1 MEKKQL
7 REQMIR
13 FIIYFLILLP
23 LMLQRDITPN
33 NELKY
38 LSIADEALRDGHF
51 FTMYN
56 HGEAYADKPP
66 LYIWIVIFFKWLLGS
81 HNTFILALFS
91 LIPAFITLAVFNRWC
106 GKELDKKY
114 MIAAELA
121 MMTTAYFIGGAIV
134 LRMDMLMTMFITL
147 AMYTFWRMYEG
158 DGRVKLRILF
168 PIYIFLAIF
177 SKGPVGIMIPLLC
190 IPVFLLIDGKFKS
203 IGKYWGWSTWL
214 ILALLCG
221 GWWLGVWLEGGSEYL
236 NNLLF
241 HQTIDRAV
249 DSFHHK
255 APFWYYG
262 YTIWYAMGPWS
273 LLTIPIIVWVL
284 IKKMKM
290 SSLVKFMLSV
300 AASFLLIMSLVSSKL
315 AIYIMPVF
323 PFITYPAFILLQNSG
338 KPRFAEGARKIVTY
352 GAGIFLGVF
361 LIAGFLIPRFNSRL
375 GFRNV
380 AQEAS
385 EVARANS
392 ITRFGYYNL
401 RSAENMDVYLET
413 SLEKVSQEEFE
424 TPRSILAPG
433 EGIIIFYKN
442 ENGIVTF
449 KTVK

>member
-1 MEKKQL
+1 MEKKQQ
-7 REQMIR
+7 REQTIR
-13 FIIYFLILLP
+13 FVIYLLILLP

-38 LSIADEALRDGHF
+38 LSIADESLRDGHF

-56 HGEAYADKPP
+56 HGEVYADKPP

-91 LIPAFITLAVFNRWC
+91 LIPAFVTLAVFNRWC
-106 GKELDKKY
+106 GKELNDKY

-121 MMTTAYFIGGAIV
+121 MMTTVYFIGGAIV

-147 AMYTFWRMYEG
+147 AMFTFWRIYKG
-158 DGRVKLRILF
+158 DERKRLKILF
-168 PIYIFLAIF
+168 PLYIFMAIF

-190 IPVFLLIDGKFKS
+190 IPVFLLIEGEFKS
-203 IGKYWGWSTWL
+203 IGRYWGWRTWL

-221 GWWLGVWLEGGSEYL
+221 GWWLGVWLEGGKEYL
-236 NNLLF
+236 HNLLF
-241 HQTIDRAV
+241 HQTVNRAV

-273 LLTIPIIVWVL
+273 LLTIPVIVWAL

-290 SSLVKFMLSV
+290 STLVKFMLSV
-300 AASFLLIMSLVSSKL
+300 AGSFLLIMSIVSSKL
-315 AIYIMPVF
+315 AIYIMPIF
-323 PFITYPAFILLQNSG
+323 TFITYPAFILLQNSG
-338 KPRFAEGARKIVTY
+338 KPRFAEGARKVVTY
-352 GAGIFLGVF
+352 GA
-361 LIAGFLIPRFNSRL
+361 AGFLTIFFIAGLIIPRFNYRI
-375 GFRNV
+375 GFRDAAREALEV
-380 AQEAS
+380 AQ
-385 EVARANS
+385 ANS
-392 ITRFGYYNL
+392 ITRFGYYDL
-401 RSAENMDVYLET
+401 RSAENMDVYLGT
-413 SLEKVSQEEFE
+413 GLEEISKDEFNA
-424 TPRSILAPG
+424 PRSLLSPG
-433 EGIIIFYKN
+433 EGIIIFHKN

>member
-1 MEKKQL
+1 MEKKQQ
-7 REQMIR
+7 REQIVR

-38 LSIADEALRDGHF
+38 LSIADEALRNGHF
-51 FTMYN
+51 FTLYN
-56 HGEAYADKPP
+56 HGAVYADKPP
-66 LYIWIVIFFKWLLGS
+66 LYIWIVMFFKWLLGD

-91 LIPAFITLAVFNRWC
+91 LIPGFVTLGVFNRWC
-106 GKELDKKY
+106 SKELSKKY

-121 MMTTAYFIGGAIV
+121 LMTTAYFIGGAIV

-158 DGRVKLRILF
+158 DVRVRLRILF

-190 IPVFLLIDGKFKS
+190 IPVFLLIDGNIKS
-203 IGKYWGWSTWL
+203 IGRYWGWSTWL

-221 GWWLGVWLEGGSEYL
+221 GWWLGVWFEGGTEYL

-255 APFWYYG
+255 APFWYYA

-273 LLTIPIIVWVL
+273 LLTIPVIVWAL
-284 IKKMKM
+284 IKKVAM
-290 SSLVKFMLSV
+290 SPLVKFMLSV
-300 AASFLLIMSLVSSKL
+300 AASFLVIMSLVSSKL
-315 AIYIMPVF
+315 AIYIMPIF
-323 PFITYPAFILLQNSG
+323 TFITYPAFIILQNSD
-338 KPRFAEGARKIVTY
+338 KSRFAAGARKVVTF
-352 GAGIFLGVF
+352 GAATILVIFF
-361 LIAGFLIPRFNSRL
+361 IAGFIIPRFNYRL
-375 GFRNV
+375 GFRDVAHEALEV
-380 AQEAS
+380 AQ
-385 EVARANS
+385 ANS
-392 ITRFGYYNL
+392 ITRFGYYDL
-401 RSAENMDVYLET
+401 RSAENMDVYLGT
-413 SLEKVSQEEFE
+413 NLEEVSKEVFKN
-424 TPRSILAPG
+424 PRSILAPG
-433 EGIIIFYKN
+433 DGIIIFYKN

-449 KTVK
+449 KTIK